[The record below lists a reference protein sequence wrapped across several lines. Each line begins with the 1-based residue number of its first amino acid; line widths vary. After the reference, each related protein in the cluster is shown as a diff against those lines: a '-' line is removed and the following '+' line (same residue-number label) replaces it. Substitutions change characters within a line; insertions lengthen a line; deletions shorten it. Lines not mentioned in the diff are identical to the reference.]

1 MSKFIEKTL
10 EDGETIIFK
19 GRLHWTFNWQY
30 TFGGAVLAVL
40 GLVMLIMGL
49 TGDKTPFTVCDTIGF
64 VVGVCFVLWGYFIRS
79 KTSFAV
85 TNHRFIQKD
94 GILSIKMTEI
104 PLFKIET
111 VNLYQSL
118 WQRLFSTGSI
128 ELVGS
133 GGTNHK
139 VDYIQSPFEVRKI
152 LTTRM
157 KANHDQGE

>member
-49 TGDKTPFTVCDTIGF
+49 TGDKTPFTVCGTIGF

-85 TNHRFIQKD
+85 
-94 GILSIKMTEI
+94 ILSIKMTEI

>member
-1 MSKFIEKTL
+1 
-10 EDGETIIFK
+10 
-19 GRLHWTFNWQY
+19 
-30 TFGGAVLAVL
+30 
-40 GLVMLIMGL
+40 
-49 TGDKTPFTVCDTIGF
+49 
-64 VVGVCFVLWGYFIRS
+64 
-79 KTSFAV
+79 
-85 TNHRFIQKD
+85 
-94 GILSIKMTEI
+94 MTEI

-139 VDYIQSPFEVRKI
+139 VDYIQSPFDVRKI

>member
-49 TGDKTPFTVCDTIGF
+49 TGDKTPFTVCGTIGF

-118 WQRLFSTGSI
+118 
-128 ELVGS
+128 
-133 GGTNHK
+133 
-139 VDYIQSPFEVRKI
+139 
-152 LTTRM
+152 
-157 KANHDQGE
+157 